1 MLSYKWYVM
10 KKFSIPKYDAHT
22 FSMTDT
28 MIVKG
33 LAIVLLLYHHCFL
46 QTSVDT
52 VGGKIDFFPVSSS
65 VAIDICYSFKLCVGM
80 FVFITGY
87 GLYCSFKKI
96 NFHRDEVC
104 RWTGTRLVK
113 TMSGFWFLYV
123 VVFVVT
129 MIVDQYPILRYFNN
143 GPFTLKGLLYIV
155 LDFLGLAKMFS
166 TPSLIGTWWYM
177 SAAVAFIVMFPLLY
191 KLKDKIGYIP
201 SILLASFIPR
211 LIGTGFPGDKNAIA
225 YLLALFA
232 GMAFA
237 EFNLFDK
244 LNNIKLCKNKKLSD
258 ALTFLIYA
266 ALIVLTVIL
275 INQIKRKTFWELHFS
290 LSAILIICFCKKY
303 IACIPAVRNALYYI
317 GRHSMNIYLIHTFF
331 RYVYLG
337 EFLYSLKNA
346 LFIHTVL
353 LLMSLAASMLLEGL
367 KKLVRYDKLVTA
379 MTDKINKKVTQ

>member
-1 MLSYKWYVM
+1 M

-113 TMSGFWFLYV
+113 TISGFWFLYV

-177 SAAVAFIVMFPLLY
+177 SAAIVF
-191 KLKDKIGYIP
+191 
-201 SILLASFIPR
+201 ILLVPVVYLISKKVGYLPLIVGICALPR
-211 LIGTGFPGDKNAIA
+211 ILKVGYPG
-225 YLLALFA
+225 
-232 GMAFA
+232 G
-237 EFNLFDK
+237 
-244 LNNIKLCKNKKLSD
+244 LNI
-258 ALTFLIYA
+258 LTFTLP
-266 ALIVLTVIL
+266 VIFGMVFADL
-275 INQIKRKTFWELHFS
+275 NVFENSRRTTNTKEKET
-290 LSAILIICFCKKY
+290 
-303 IACIPAVRNALYYI
+303 
-317 GRHSMNIYLIHTFF
+317 
-331 RYVYLG
+331 
-337 EFLYSLKNA
+337 
-346 LFIHTVL
+346 
-353 LLMSLAASMLLEGL
+353 
-367 KKLVRYDKLVTA
+367 
-379 MTDKINKKVTQ
+379 